1 MGKHACGTGN
11 RHSHLRLNACCRR
24 NILKMNKFFFL
35 ICKTCKADK
44 LFLLVCCSMKFIIF
58 RNVFLFKIFSNSI
71 KTDLLFVNTAKL
83 LQE

>member
-1 MGKHACGTGN
+1 
-11 RHSHLRLNACCRR
+11 
-24 NILKMNKFFFL
+24 
-35 ICKTCKADK
+35 
-44 LFLLVCCSMKFIIF
+44 MKFIIF